1 MIEDKKRRAFLVK
14 LLSIPAVLLALE
26 HDEWP
31 IGKKTNLI
39 FSSNPMSFLEDVVAT
54 RWKTH
59 LMGGPLNAVH
69 GLERVVKEVAHFEQ
83 EVRGKAWHQRA
94 MTQLC
99 IVYQLRGSVAGDMMH
114 YEQAFEIY
122 KTAFVVANELYDAEM
137 MAAVRVRQGIL
148 FMRQE
153 QPVQAITYLN
163 DGLRLING
171 LGYPQLK
178 GNIFMILSEAH
189 AKAQQNQP
197 CWHMIGLAESTI
209 EQQMSHHMP
218 AWLVLL
224 GFCM

>member
-1 MIEDKKRRAFLVK
+1 MSLNEIVTQHQGQLVAQYRKTLKWSQQDLANALGKSLRTVQRLEQTPMIEDKKRRAFLVK
-14 LLSIPAVLLALE
+14 LLGIPAVLLALE

-99 IVYQLRGSVAGDMMH
+99 IIYQLSGSVAGDMMG
-114 YEQAFEIY
+114 YEQACTTY
-122 KTAFVVANELYDAEM
+122 KTAYTVADELKDVEL
-137 MAAVRVRQGIL
+137 MAAIRV
-148 FMRQE
+148 
-153 QPVQAITYLN
+153 
-163 DGLRLING
+163 
-171 LGYPQLK
+171 
-178 GNIFMILSEAH
+178 
-189 AKAQQNQP
+189 
-197 CWHMIGLAESTI
+197 
-209 EQQMSHHMP
+209 
-218 AWLVLL
+218 
-224 GFCM
+224 